1 MLKSN
6 AEAFKKEASAASEK
20 SRSLQVAYSKTQ
32 ATLDSTSQVTVTKKF
47 RSWVSRI
54 IFYSVWTVIDMNVVD
69 LHIHCIVVTYLMD
82 LSSRSLIFS
91 SLLNSVVY
99 KEVNFCARNI
109 NTMQIN
115 CPYYCALPLHITAL
129 MTWGSYIC
137 MYNCTRG
144 NFREAQKL

>member
-32 ATLDSTSQVTVTKKF
+32 ATLDSTSQVTYKKNF
-47 RSWVSRI
+47 FLNISYYFLLSLN
-54 IFYSVWTVIDMNVVD
+54 IDMNIID
-69 LHIHCIVVTYLMD
+69 LHIHCVVVTYLID

-91 SLLNSVVY
+91 SLLNSIGY
-99 KEVNFCARNI
+99 KELNFFSRNI

-115 CPYYCALPLHITAL
+115 CP
-129 MTWGSYIC
+129 
-137 MYNCTRG
+137 
-144 NFREAQKL
+144 